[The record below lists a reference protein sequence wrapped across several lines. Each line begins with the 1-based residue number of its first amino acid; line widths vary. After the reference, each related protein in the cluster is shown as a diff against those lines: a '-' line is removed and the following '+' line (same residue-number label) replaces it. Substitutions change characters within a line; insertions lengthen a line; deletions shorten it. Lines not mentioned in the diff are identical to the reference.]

1 MSEQHP
7 EEKQWSEIR
16 NEILRKVE
24 LFTDRQI
31 ERFKASIHKRTA
43 PRSESEGGQGDDV
56 EESTHLDS
64 EIERMDYEG
73 DRQSLNR
80 QSLNRQSI
88 KSAHPSRKHRK
99 RSA

>member
-7 EEKQWSEIR
+7 EEKEWSEIR

-80 QSLNRQSI
+80 QSI